1 MQWTAVQAGNINDPL
16 RVLEQGPDRQ
26 RAPIAWCGGV
36 SSICGASESRCNH
49 DGSGGWS
56 GQGQKH
62 DRHRSSPEAIGLHE
76 GDFMAAASPQIHRL
90 ELNRQAHHVLNALRC
105 TKRTLLGCGAIQ
117 AFADVAAHA
126 IPARYAREDI
136 ASEALLRL
144 GFRRY
149 GNRNVR
155 QPPPLARRG
164 TLKLRGG
171 PGANPTLTLQQSPDR
186 DYPSRCSQWRC
197 ANDATHNR

>member
-1 MQWTAVQAGNINDPL
+1 
-16 RVLEQGPDRQ
+16 
-26 RAPIAWCGGV
+26 
-36 SSICGASESRCNH
+36 
-49 DGSGGWS
+49 
-56 GQGQKH
+56 
-62 DRHRSSPEAIGLHE
+62 
-76 GDFMAAASPQIHRL
+76 MAAASPQIHRL

-155 QPPPLARRG
+155 QPPSLARRR

-171 PGANPTLTLQQSPDR
+171 PGANPTLTLQESPARPPEPVRTAEVQVRTTVISMARRECHPVAQKSDMPLLFPHVLNLR
-186 DYPSRCSQWRC
+186 
-197 ANDATHNR
+197 AA